1 MQHKLPRPLVI
12 YSIILISCFSI
23 AFSSSSLY
31 AANAYT
37 LQQWLSPFSSTSG
50 KRAIAFDWERSRDQE
65 HKTCAI
71 LPPSSTSYWFAVNYG
86 LVKKARELDVTLKV
100 YHVLDRF
107 NFNEHDKLIDHC
119 LKQKPDSI
127 IINAAL
133 SQQISL
139 KLQQL
144 KSPPAVVLVG
154 KNIVPQGIVASSA
167 TSYRDIGG
175 TLAKYM
181 NKTHGIDNIKETIL
195 FPGDQSEQFV
205 QSFIDGFKPVI
216 NPNKYQINQTIYTSN
231 NYVQIKTKLTDYLNE
246 NLNTSVIVG
255 SALVAQA
262 AVEVLDEMSLTDDV
276 QIISYELSAQVYRDI
291 RRGNIIAS
299 VSNLPVIQGLL
310 AIDMAVKLDNTSGE
324 LSSKETH
331 ISPMANIVD
340 STNVQKF
347 DISYAFAPYG
357 YRETLEV
364 N

>member
-1 MQHKLPRPLVI
+1 MQHKLPRALVI
-12 YSIILISCFSI
+12 YSIIIVSCCSI
-23 AFSSSSLY
+23 AFSSNPLY

-50 KRAIAFDWERSRDQE
+50 KRAIAFDWELSRGQG

-107 NFNEHDKLIDHC
+107 NFNEHDKLIEHC
-119 LKQKPDSI
+119 LAQKPDSI

-139 KLQQL
+139 KLQQV
-144 KSPPAVVLVG
+144 KFPPAVVLVG

-175 TLAKYM
+175 ALAKYM

-216 NPNKYQINQTIYTSN
+216 NTNKYQINQTIYTSD
-231 NYVQIKTKLTDYLNE
+231 NYIQIKTKLTDYLNE

-262 AVEVLDEMSLTDDV
+262 AVEVLDEMSLTGDV

-324 LSSKETH
+324 LSSKNTH